1 MLLTYL
7 RRELWNRRRAQLVIA
22 SGLALGIALVVLV
35 GSVTSG
41 MQRAQESVLSSLYGV
56 GTDMTVTRT
65 PRSAEEVMAG
75 GEGRRLFEFEANAEE
90 EQRRERIVAD
100 PFTAMDASV
109 AEEVAAVEGVA
120 EAIPSLTLTNVTV
133 MGDFAPGEFAPP
145 AGGEGSGAPPGGEGD
160 GDRVTGGGAAFD
172 IDQYVMAG
180 VDVSRPEAGPLGTS
194 VITDGRGFEESD
206 TGERVVVLDA
216 TRATSEELA
225 TGDTLE
231 ISGED
236 YEVIGIATPDSGEAG
251 AEVYLPLDVAQELAG
266 GDPVISTVYV
276 RVTDSR
282 LIGEVA
288 DAVTANIADTEVT
301 TASELAETVS
311 GSLGTAAGLAE
322 GVGRWLSVIVL
333 VVAFGVAGLLAAGAV
348 GRRVREFGT
357 LKALGWSRG
366 RVTRQ
371 VTAESM
377 ATGLVGGA
385 LGLPAGLL
393 GARAIS
399 SLAPSLTAEW
409 GAGSLPG
416 AGGLDRITGGFSG
429 GPGGG
434 GPGGAADAGAEG
446 VGGALE
452 VALSAPVDGGLLVTA
467 VLLAVAGGLVAG
479 VFAAWRASR
488 LRPADALRRVA

>member
-1 MLLTYL
+1 M
-7 RRELWNRRRAQLVIA
+7 RRC
-22 SGLALGIALVVLV
+22 
-35 GSVTSG
+35 
-41 MQRAQESVLSSLYGV
+41 
-56 GTDMTVTRT
+56 
-65 PRSAEEVMAG
+65 
-75 GEGRRLFEFEANAEE
+75 
-90 EQRRERIVAD
+90 
-100 PFTAMDASV
+100 
-109 AEEVAAVEGVA
+109 
-120 EAIPSLTLTNVTV
+120 
-133 MGDFAPGEFAPP
+133 P
-145 AGGEGSGAPPGGEGD
+145 A
-160 GDRVTGGGAAFD
+160 R
-172 IDQYVMAG
+172 
-180 VDVSRPEAGPLGTS
+180 
-194 VITDGRGFEESD
+194 
-206 TGERVVVLDA
+206 DA

-434 GPGGAADAGAEG
+434 GD
-446 VGGALE
+446 
-452 VALSAPVDGGLLVTA
+452 
-467 VLLAVAGGLVAG
+467 
-479 VFAAWRASR
+479 ASR
-488 LRPADALRRVA
+488 LRPFAGGAGPPAPRGAVPVREAARLTLPANGARRIALTFDDGPHPEWTPRILETLRRYRTPATFFVIGENVRAHPDLLREVAADGHLIANHSWSHPRLDHLPRSRVREELERTCDLLAGVLGAPPHWARAPYGAWHPPSLEVCAELGMEPLGWSIDTEDWTRPGSSAISRAVLDGAHPGGIVLAHDGGGDRSQSASALDHYLPRLLDRGWTMVRPV